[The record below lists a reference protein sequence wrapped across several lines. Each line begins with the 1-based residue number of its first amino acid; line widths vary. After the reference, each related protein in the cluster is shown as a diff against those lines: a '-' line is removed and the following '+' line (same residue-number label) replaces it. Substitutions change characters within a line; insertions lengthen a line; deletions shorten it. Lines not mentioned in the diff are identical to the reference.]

1 MSRGFV
7 KEEDQEEAPFI
18 PPRAALPNGVEN
30 YVTPV
35 GFALLQT
42 EKDELEKQRKNLD
55 KINETEYRRN
65 AAVIDGKMKLLNERL
80 RSAKIIDL
88 KQQPKDEV
96 RFGAQVKFLLDDKTQ
111 YLQIVGVD
119 EANLKEQKIAFI
131 APLARAL
138 NGLKVG
144 ESSEFSLGKTIKK
157 IQIIAINYAQ

>member
-7 KEEDQEEAPFI
+7 KEEDQEEPPFI
-18 PPRAALPNGVEN
+18 PPRAALPIGVVN
-30 YVTPV
+30 YVTPK
-35 GFALLQT
+35 GFDLLQL
-42 EKDELEKQRKNLD
+42 EKNELEEQRKNLD
-55 KINETEYRRN
+55 KVNETEYRRN

-96 RFGAQVKFLLDDKTQ
+96 RFGAQVKFLLEDKTQ

-131 APLARAL
+131 APLARVL
-138 NGLKVG
+138 NGLKAG
-144 ESSEFSLGKTIKK
+144 ESSEFSLGNKTKKVQILAIK
-157 IQIIAINYAQ
+157 YAK